1 MYIYVYI
8 YCIIYVIKRS
18 RANKR
23 KVRCRPPLPL
33 LNSTEKHSRV
43 CIKCQDEEKAVALV
57 DVLVKSYVCVCV
69 EGFFG
74 GFAKPSPG
82 G

>member
-23 KVRCRPPLPL
+23 KVGCRPPLPL
-33 LNSTEKHSRV
+33 LNSMGKQSGV
-43 CIKCQDEEKAVALV
+43 CTKCQDEEKAVALV
-57 DVLVKSYVCVCV
+57 DVSVKSYVFVFVFC
-69 EGFFG
+69 FG
-74 GFAKPSPG
+74 GFARSSPG